1 MDRRLIPPLILAL
14 AVGGFLLL
22 KVTRPDSPPVELR
35 ERVWR
40 IQAQPAEAGAARP
53 ALVLYGRIEAPD
65 QLRAAAPVSGR
76 ILEVKVRD
84 GDRVEAGAVLA
95 RMDPLDLQPRVDQAQ
110 ADVDRE
116 EIRLASDRK
125 AIEQEKILLGLAEA
139 KQARLEKLKNARLGS
154 ESQFD
159 QARED
164 VARIRL
170 SLTLRQQAINEHPAR
185 LAQFRTR
192 LNEAQR
198 DALRGEITAP
208 FAARIGKIN
217 VAAGDQV
224 QAGQTLISLYAS
236 DQLFLRARV
245 PAIYAEE
252 LRDALRRGETLKA
265 GADFGAKRIQ
275 AELERIS
282 GEADARGVDALL
294 RIEEN
299 TSLPVGAFVNA
310 VLQRPLTEDVLVLP
324 YSALHGGNRIYV
336 VRHGRLIGVQIIR
349 IGERREG
356 DTVQM
361 LVRAPGVTAGEP
373 VMITH
378 LPNAIDGLAVEVLAQ

>member
-1 MDRRLIPPLILAL
+1 MNRRLLPLVILAV

-22 KVTRPDSPPVELR
+22 KVTRPDSPELELR

-40 IQAQPAEAGAARP
+40 IQAQPADAVQARP
-53 ALVLYGRIEAPD
+53 TLVLYGRIEAPD
-65 QLRAAAPVSGR
+65 QLRASSPVNGR
-76 ILEVKVRD
+76 VLEVRVRD

-95 RMDPLDLQPRVDQAQ
+95 MMDPRDLQPRVAQ
-110 ADVDRE
+110 ARADVERE
-116 EIRLASDRK
+116 RIRHSSDLK
-125 AIEQEKILLGLAEA
+125 AIEQEKILVGLAET
-139 KQARLEKLKNARLGS
+139 KQARLEKLKNAGLGS
-154 ESQFD
+154 ESLFD
-159 QARED
+159 QAREE

-170 SLTLRQQAINEHPAR
+170 SLAQRQQAINEHPAR
-185 LAQFRTR
+185 LAQFQAR
-192 LNEAQR
+192 LAEAER
-198 DALRGEITAP
+198 DALRGEIVAP
-208 FAARIGKIN
+208 FAARIGKVD
-217 VAAGDQV
+217 VAPGDQV

-252 LRDALRRGETLKA
+252 LREALRSGETLKA
-265 GADFGAKRIQ
+265 GADFGAKIIQ

-299 TSLPVGAFVNA
+299 TTLPVGAFVNA
-310 VLQRPLTEDVLVLP
+310 VLQRPVAEDVLVLP

-336 VRHGRLIGVQIIR
+336 VRHDRLIGVR
-349 IGERREG
+349 VTRVGERREG
-356 DTVQM
+356 DEVQM
-361 LVRAPGVTAGEP
+361 LVRAPGVVAGEQ

-378 LPNAIDGLAVEVLAQ
+378 LPNAIDGLAVEVLPR